1 MSMYFIIM
9 AFKSSSVKEIILT
22 SETVSYKRKN
32 ALLWISKKSFNSS
45 KVYQFPYPFLHQ

>member
-1 MSMYFIIM
+1 MSMYFIII
-9 AFKSSSVKEIILT
+9 AFKSTVKEIILT